1 MLTWQMFVRLFV
13 MVGDS
18 PCHDFHHRRPASK
31 TWTSYIQAREKDL
44 HRVVAADGTR
54 YNECW
59 GLLRAVDLT
68 LSSLAAKPVGFRV

>member
-1 MLTWQMFVRLFV
+1 
-13 MVGDS
+13 MVGDA

-31 TWTSYIQAREKDL
+31 KWTSYIQARERDL
-44 HRVVAADGTR
+44 DRVRAAHDIE